1 MSLVTHV
8 NKKLDK
14 TIVMN
19 GRKNLIQRCLNNLV
33 DNSIKYSNNINI
45 QLTKS
50 NNYLSITIDD
60 DGPGISKKEY
70 QNVFKPFYKIDK
82 SRSDTKSSVGL
93 GMSIASDVA
102 RSHGGSIVLDK
113 SPQNGLRVKVIFPF

>member
-1 MSLVTHV
+1 MF
-8 NKKLDK
+8 
-14 TIVMN
+14 
-19 GRKNLIQRCLNNLV
+19 LNHFIRV
-33 DNSIKYSNNINI
+33 
-45 QLTKS
+45 
-50 NNYLSITIDD
+50 
-60 DGPGISKKEY
+60 
-70 QNVFKPFYKIDK
+70 DK

>member
-1 MSLVTHV
+1 MQVQISL
-8 NKKLDK
+8 KKQ
-14 TIVMN
+14 
-19 GRKNLIQRCLNNLV
+19 KNLIQRCVNNLI

-93 GMSIASDVA
+93 GMSIASDVI
-102 RSHGGSIVLDK
+102 RSHGGNIILDK
-113 SPQNGLRVKVIFPF
+113 SPQNGLRVKIILPF